1 MAAHHPRHRGDT
13 GLNAML
19 LATADAIR
27 AQCLSVLRAWGM
39 PDDLA
44 ATTADIMT
52 ETDLLGVDSHGISML
67 MTYEDGVKRGQ
78 IRLGNPP
85 RLERQH
91 GATALL
97 DGGDGLGHPVSVMGM
112 NLAVELAAEHGVGV
126 VGVVNSH
133 HFGAAG
139 AYARIASRRGFLGM
153 VASSTRGVLMVPT
166 GAAEPILGT
175 NPWAFSAPAA
185 RHNDFVLDMA
195 TTTVAGNKVRVHH
208 LNNKPLPE
216 GWVVDGD
223 GRGVTDSRLG
233 NDYVFKHAEGGIT
246 PLGGT
251 GAMGSHKGYGL
262 AMMVHLLGGA
272 LVGASFSPIRNRTQ
286 GPDEP
291 NNIGH
296 FFLAL
301 KPDMFRAAGLFEA
314 DVSDVIDVLHG
325 AKRADPEKPVLVAG
339 EPEDMIREKRL
350 AEGIPIPPAL
360 EAQLRDVCE
369 RANTPF
375 ILRPNA

>member
-1 MAAHHPRHRGDT
+1 MAAHHPRLRGAT
-13 GLNAML
+13 GLKPML
-19 LATADAIR
+19 LATAASIR
-27 AQCLSVLRAWGM
+27 AQCLAVLRAWGM
-39 PDDLA
+39 PDALA
-44 ATTADIMT
+44 ETTADIMT
-52 ETDLLGVDSHGISML
+52 ETDLMGVDSHGISML
-67 MTYEDGVKRGQ
+67 MTYEDGVRRGQ
-78 IRLGNPP
+78 IRLGHLP
-85 RLERQH
+85 RVERQH

-112 NLAVELAAEHGVGV
+112 NLAVDLAATHGVGV

-139 AYARIASRRGFLGM
+139 AYARIASRRGFIGM

-175 NPWAFSAPAA
+175 NPWAFSAPTA

-208 LNNKPLPE
+208 LRDKPLPE
-216 GWVVDGD
+216 GWVVDGE
-223 GRGVTDSRLG
+223 GRGVTDPHIG
-233 NDYVFKHAEGGIT
+233 NDYVFTHAEGGIT

-251 GAMGSHKGYGL
+251 GAMGSHKGYGM

-286 GPDEP
+286 KSDEP

-301 KPDMFRAAGLFEA
+301 KPDMFRAAGLFET

-325 AKRADPEKPVLVAG
+325 AKRAEPETPVLVPG
-339 EPEDMIREKRL
+339 EPEDQMRAQRL
-350 AEGIPIPPAL
+350 AEGIPIPSAL

-369 RANTPF
+369 RAGVTF
-375 ILRPNA
+375 LLRPNA